1 MLVESC
7 SQGNDL
13 CSPSAFLHGR
23 CVLERQLA
31 YRSLFAKYRKV
42 FLA

>member
-1 MLVESC
+1 MLIDSC

-13 CSPSAFLHGR
+13 GSSSAFLHGR
-23 CVLERQLA
+23 RFLERQLA
-31 YRSLFAKYRKV
+31 YRSLFVKHSKV